1 MKTIMKRIQFLTPL
15 NLIKTIL
22 KLLFFVCGHQTQRPL
37 AIKERQ
43 KPIKINERSHT
54 EENRELNEKPL
65 CHKTINFTFWLFYD
79 DYFIGF
85 LNVQKNTG
93 KILYMI
99 LIKEPKK
106 NEKREYHC
114 GQ

>member
-43 KPIKINERSHT
+43 KPIKINEIAYG
-54 EENRELNEKPL
+54 REQRIER
-65 CHKTINFTFWLFYD
+65 KTP
-79 DYFIGF
+79 
-85 LNVQKNTG
+85 VS
-93 KILYMI
+93 
-99 LIKEPKK
+99 
-106 NEKREYHC
+106 
-114 GQ
+114 